1 MFYFKGQRRPLE
13 LAPTQAEAFVMRVTH
28 RSLFQPLCLSPSPPP
43 PPTPMCTPSGG
54 GGGRGGLAAVVK
66 GLMGGAVH
74 TGAVVLSVWHIKL
87 YKGNHLCAT
96 PYY

>member
-1 MFYFKGQRRPLE
+1 
-13 LAPTQAEAFVMRVTH
+13 MRVTH
-28 RSLFQPLCLSPSPPP
+28 GALFQLRPPP
-43 PPTPMCTPSGG
+43 CVRSIWGWAGG
-54 GGGRGGLAAVVK
+54 AAVGGSEGVD
-66 GLMGGAVH
+66 GGGAVH

>member
-43 PPTPMCTPSGG
+43 HPPPCALHLG

>member
-43 PPTPMCTPSGG
+43 HPPPCALHLGG

>member
-1 MFYFKGQRRPLE
+1 
-13 LAPTQAEAFVMRVTH
+13 MRVTLH
-28 RSLFQPLCLSPSPPP
+28 FTLSSSPASPQ
-43 PPTPMCTPSGG
+43 CAGWV
-54 GGGRGGLAAVVK
+54 LAVVVK

>member
-1 MFYFKGQRRPLE
+1 
-13 LAPTQAEAFVMRVTH
+13 MRVTH
-28 RSLFQPLCLSPSPPP
+28 HSFFQPCLPPHALHVGE
-43 PPTPMCTPSGG
+43 GG
-54 GGGRGGLAAVVK
+54 CLAAAVAVVVK

>member
-28 RSLFQPLCLSPSPPP
+28 RSLFQPLCLSPSPPHP
-43 PPTPMCTPSGG
+43 PPCALHLGG